1 MSQDYNKT
9 VNLPNTDFAM
19 RAALPKRE
27 PDMLKS
33 WYDDDIYHK
42 MLEKNEGKPRFILH
56 DGPPFSNGKIHMG
69 TTMNKCL
76 KDFIIRYKNMSG
88 YQAPYVPGWDNHG
101 MPIESAII
109 KQNKLDR
116 KNMSIP
122 EFRDACHEFAQNFV
136 NIQMEQFQRLGVL
149 GEWDK
154 PYLTMDPAFEAEEV
168 KVFGTMFEKGYIYRG
183 KKPVYWCCHDETAL
197 AEAEIEYQD
206 IDCQSI
212 YVKFKV
218 TDDLGRLGAY
228 CDLNNT
234 YFVIWTTTTWTI
246 PGNLAICLNENLTYV
261 LAKAPN
267 GETYIL
273 AKELMESVAKAAGI
287 ERFEV
292 LHEIKGSEFEL
303 MRAKHPLYDRES
315 TVILGEHVTLEAG
328 TGCVH
333 TAPGHGMEDYQVCQ
347 KYDYSGKAKIGIV
360 VPVDDR
366 GIMTAE
372 AGKYEGMFYSKANDA
387 IWQDLKD
394 CGALLT
400 SQNINHPYPHCW
412 RCKKPIIYRATDQW
426 FCSVDAFKQ
435 DAVAACDEVKWMP
448 EWGHDRIVSMVRERA
463 DWCISRQRQWG
474 LPIPVFYCADCGE
487 PICTPDTIEKLSRI
501 FGECGSNA
509 WFEMSA
515 AELMPEGF
523 TCPKCGKNHFV
534 TGTDTLD
541 GWFDSGSTHFAS
553 LEHDNSSDWPADL
566 YLEGA
571 DQYRG
576 WFQSS
581 LLTAVATK
589 GRAPYKAVLT
599 HGWTVDGEGKAMH
612 KSLGNSVL
620 PDELIPK
627 YGADLMRLWAA
638 SADYRVDMRCSEN
651 IFKQLSDTYL
661 KIRNT
666 ARFILG
672 NLDGFDPD
680 KKISFNDMEEIDKW
694 AVTRVNK
701 LIERCTS
708 AYECY
713 EFYNVVHA
721 VHKFCVIDMSSFYLD
736 IIKDRLYCE
745 KRDSKLRI
753 SAQSAMYD
761 ILDAMVRLIAPI
773 LAFTSNEIWLSMPHD
788 KNANPAHIMLNDMPK
803 VNPEYCFDESTEAR
817 WAKLAALRDDVNKAL
832 ELARNDKLIGKPLDA
847 KVTLCITPHAEDD
860 FALLSKI
867 PLDIIFIVS
876 EVNVT
881 HLDAAASS
889 EGFMGTSISGL
900 DVKVEPSTA
909 PKCVRC
915 WTHSSTVGENAQHP
929 ELCARCAAAL
939 AE

>member
-1 MSQDYNKT
+1 MPQDYNTT
-9 VNLPNTDFAM
+9 VNLPQTDFAM

-42 MLEKNEGKPRFILH
+42 MIERNQGKPRFILH

-76 KDFIIRYKNMSG
+76 KDFIVRYKNMSG
-88 YQAPYVPGWDNHG
+88 FQAPYVPGWDNHG

-116 KNMSIP
+116 KKMSIP
-122 EFRDACHEFAQNFV
+122 EFRNACHDFAQNFV
-136 NIQMEQFQRLGVL
+136 DIQMEQFQRLGVL

-154 PYLTMDPAFEAEEV
+154 PYLTMNPVFEAEEV
-168 KVFGTMFEKGYIYRG
+168 KVFGKMFEKGYIYRG

-197 AEAEIEYQD
+197 AEAEIEYKD

-218 TDDLGRLGAY
+218 TEDFGKLAPLTDLS
-228 CDLNNT
+228 NT

-246 PGNLAICLNENLTYV
+246 PGNLAISLNASLDYV
-261 LAKAPN
+261 LAKAPG

-273 AKELMESVAKAAGI
+273 AKELTESVAKAAGI
-287 ERFEV
+287 DSFEI
-292 LHEIKGSEFEL
+292 LGQFKGSDFEL
-303 MRAKHPLYDRES
+303 MRAKHPLFDRES
-315 TVILGEHVTLEAG
+315 IVINGDHVTLEAG

-347 KYDYSGKAKIGIV
+347 KYDYSGRAKIGIV

-366 GIMTAE
+366 GVMTAD

-394 CGALLT
+394 CGALLA
-400 SQNINHPYPHCW
+400 SQNITHPYPHCW
-412 RCKKPIIYRATDQW
+412 RCKHPIIYRATDQW
-426 FCSVDAFKQ
+426 FCSVDAFKAA
-435 DAVAACDEVKWMP
+435 AVAACDAVRWLP

-474 LPIPVFYCADCGE
+474 LPIPVFYCEDCGE
-487 PICTPDTIEKLSRI
+487 PVCTPETIEKLSDI
-501 FGECGSNA
+501 FGEKGSNA
-509 WFEMSA
+509 WFEMTA
-515 AELMPEGF
+515 QELLPESF
-523 TCPKCGKNHFV
+523 VCPKCGKAHF
-534 TGTDTLD
+534 TKGTDTLD

-553 LEHDNSSDWPADL
+553 LRHDNEADWPADL

-581 LLTAVATK
+581 LLTSVAVTGK
-589 GRAPYKAVLT
+589 APYKAVLT

-672 NLDGFDPD
+672 NLDGFDPE
-680 KKISFNDMEEIDKW
+680 KRTAFENMEEIDQW
-694 AVTRVNK
+694 ALVRTNALVS
-701 LIERCTS
+701 RCLN
-708 AYECY
+708 AYENY
-713 EFYNVVHA
+713 EFYNVIHA
-721 VHKFCVIDMSSFYLD
+721 VHKFCVMDMSSFYLD

-745 KRDSKLRI
+745 KRVSALRL
-753 SAQSAMYD
+753 SAQSAMYE
-761 ILDAMVRLIAPI
+761 ILDDMVRLIAPI
-773 LAFTSNEIWLSMPHD
+773 LAFTSNEIWLSMPHGKD
-788 KNANPAHIMLNDMPK
+788 DNALHVMLNDMPA
-803 VNPEYCFDESTEAR
+803 VSSSRSFTPDQEER
-817 WAKLAALRDDVNKAL
+817 WSRLIALRNDVNKAL
-832 ELARNDKLIGKPLDA
+832 ELSRGEKIIGKPLDA
-847 KVTLCITPHAEDD
+847 HITLYVSEEAKAAVERIA
-860 FALLSKI
+860 ASM
-867 PLDIIFIVS
+867 PLTTYFIVS
-876 EVNVT
+876 EVETVYGKGEGYEGEEFKGVT
-881 HLDAAASS
+881 VA
-889 EGFMGTSISGL
+889 
-900 DVKVEPSTA
+900 VKPCEYPR
-909 PKCVRC
+909 CVRC
-915 WTHSSTVGENAQHP
+915 WTHSQTVGSDSNQP
-929 ELCARCAAAL
+929 ELCARCAQAIS
-939 AE
+939 E